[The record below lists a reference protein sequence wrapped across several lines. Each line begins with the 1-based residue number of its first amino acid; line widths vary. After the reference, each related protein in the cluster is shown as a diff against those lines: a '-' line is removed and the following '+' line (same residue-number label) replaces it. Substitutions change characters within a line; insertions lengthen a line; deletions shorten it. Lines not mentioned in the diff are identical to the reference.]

1 MQSKTVDEALK
12 QKKKLDNLGLYFTII
27 AHTKKN
33 SVDIISKKKDVFV
46 AFNFDKKVKR
56 KDRDLLMNAIQMAYG
71 AQFRFIKKQTKYA
84 NR

>member
-1 MQSKTVDEALK
+1 MQIKTFDEAMK

-33 SVDIISKKKDVFV
+33 SIDITSKKKDVFV

-56 KDRDLLMNAIQMAYG
+56 KDRDLLMSAIQMAYG
-71 AQFRFIKKQTKYA
+71 AQFRFKNNQIQICQ
-84 NR
+84 